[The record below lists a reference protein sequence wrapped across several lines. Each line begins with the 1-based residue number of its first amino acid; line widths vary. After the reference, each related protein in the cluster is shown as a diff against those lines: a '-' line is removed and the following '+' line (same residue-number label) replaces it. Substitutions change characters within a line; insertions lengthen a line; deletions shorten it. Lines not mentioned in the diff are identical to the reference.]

1 MILKKFS
8 VQTALITSYVS
19 YKVLPTFSIFK
30 KYTSLVPI
38 WIKIAFFR
46 PSQKPRIFAKIS
58 LRIFASS
65 LRLKTSQNW
74 PLVATWFWHLHSPLD
89 DNSAIFSQ
97 LEVGLLSENVREISS
112 DLSNPIFSP
121 ERSGYLDYP

>member
-1 MILKKFS
+1 MLTKIS

-74 PLVATWFWHLHSPLD
+74 PVYTGPID
-89 DNSAIFSQ
+89 DKPKVSCFGRSDTVLTGNFDSFILNVFKT
-97 LEVGLLSENVREISS
+97 LLICIV
-112 DLSNPIFSP
+112 
-121 ERSGYLDYP
+121 YLQKRLF